1 MGGMV
6 LDPRAAVDAVASL
19 AEPTRRRVYE
29 LVARA
34 RRGLTR
40 DDVTEATG
48 LPRTTAAFHLDRLV
62 EEGLLS
68 VGFERRTGR
77 TGPGAG
83 RPSKVYSRSD
93 ASVAVSLP
101 PRQYDLAAELLAAAV
116 EDADATGQPVRTCLE
131 RRAYAAGHALGRPD
145 VASALADSGYE
156 PYAQG
161 DAIALANCPFH
172 AVAGRH
178 TDLVCGMNLHL
189 VEGLLD
195 AAGAAGLQARLDPSP
210 GHCCVRIEPRV
221 AGAAEA
227 PEPHRG

>member
-1 MGGMV
+1 MTQPRPFVKEALDYSIARVRSNLQILADFPEMTQDGQWKLVPGGGWV
-6 LDPRAAVDAVASL
+6 GGHWTGLVWLAYAHTQDPLLLAA
-19 AEPTRRRVYE
+19 
-29 LVARA
+29 ARA
-34 RRGLTR
+34 W
-40 DDVTEATG
+40 TE
-48 LPRTTAAFHLDRLV
+48 RL
-62 EEGLLS
+62 
-68 VGFERRTGR
+68 
-77 TGPGAG
+77 A
-83 RPSKVYSRSD
+83 
-93 ASVAVSLP
+93 
-101 PRQYDLAAELLAAAV
+101 PRQYDLAAGLLAAAV

-210 GHCCVRIEPRV
+210 GHCCVRIEPRA